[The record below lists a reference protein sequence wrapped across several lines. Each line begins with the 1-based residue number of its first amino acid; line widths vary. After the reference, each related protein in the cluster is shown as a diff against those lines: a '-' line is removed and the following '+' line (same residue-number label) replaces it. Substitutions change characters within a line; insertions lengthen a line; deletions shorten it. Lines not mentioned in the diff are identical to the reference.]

1 MWPGGPA
8 RLPPGT
14 CLILPHIT
22 GLRSGR
28 ETPVQVQTS
37 GKGWA
42 GKNHMSVRA
51 EPLPLTPHPVSGP
64 AQVPD
69 GAPGPNAERSA
80 LSAEKHPE
88 GGDRAGL
95 EGVGGSPRVGGA
107 GSRAATGPL
116 GKASNLAR
124 APFVQRPF
132 IHSTTPP

>member
-95 EGVGGSPRVGGA
+95 EGVGGSPRVGGGGVP
-107 GSRAATGPL
+107 GSHRTFG
-116 GKASNLAR
+116 
-124 APFVQRPF
+124 
-132 IHSTTPP
+132 